1 MNRELQSEPKK
12 RRRKKLKHAEMTQST
27 PMVHCMKDG
36 LELRGAIVALSE
48 SGAAGLED
56 RLAPVLEAGETMP
69 DVGLLFRLM
78 GRLAESELEAAY
90 EAEAQ
95 HWQAGLTLLGLRQRC
110 RDAKDELYAA
120 TVRVRKILVE
130 LFGSAY
136 TRLRFGL
143 RKRTPRGT
151 ADLMLEAGGIERRL
165 RNPETPLPQPS
176 TPGLTIAPLAWA
188 KLLRPGVE
196 LVERL
201 LHEVEAARIK
211 VSDLAGERDR
221 RLASFRSTY
230 LEVARSVEAL
240 FVLAGRPDLAKSV
253 RSSARW
259 RQRMAEARRQRR
271 REAVAKVARASLEM
285 PAKALGR
292 LRSAVASVGGW
303 LRLVDPVRSA
313 DSEKPGDF
321 AVAARAAAAGNP

>member
-1 MNRELQSEPKK
+1 MAKESRKRKK
-12 RRRKKLKHAEMTQST
+12 RLLKHAEMSQSAA
-27 PMVHCMKDG
+27 VIDCKKDG
-36 LELRGAIVALSE
+36 LELGGAIASLTE
-48 SGAAGLED
+48 TGAAALES
-56 RLAPVLEAGETMP
+56 RLAPVLAESEAMP
-69 DVGLLFRLM
+69 DLRLLFRLM
-78 GRLAESELEAAY
+78 GRLADRQIEALD
-90 EAEAQ
+90 EADEAR
-95 HWQAGLTLLGLRQRC
+95 WLAGMKLLSLRQRC

-136 TRLRFGL
+136 ARLRFGL
-143 RKRTPRGT
+143 GKRTPRGT
-151 ADLMLEAGGIERRL
+151 ADLALEAGRIERRL
-165 RNPETPLPQPS
+165 RSGEAPLPQPS
-176 TPGLTIAPLAWA
+176 TPGLTISPLAWA

-201 LHEVEAARIK
+201 LREVEAARIR

-221 RLASFRSTY
+221 RLASFQSTY

-271 REAVAKVARASLEM
+271 REAVAKAARASLEM
-285 PAKALGR
+285 PRKALGR

-303 LRLVDPVRSA
+303 LRLVDPPDPARSA
-313 DSEKPGDF
+313 DFEQPGDF